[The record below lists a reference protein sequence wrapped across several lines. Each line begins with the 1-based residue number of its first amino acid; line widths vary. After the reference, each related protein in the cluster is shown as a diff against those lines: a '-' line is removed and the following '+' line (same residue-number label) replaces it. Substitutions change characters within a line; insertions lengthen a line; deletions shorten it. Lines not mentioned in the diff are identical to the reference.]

1 MSDLNF
7 SLASGVK
14 PMIRETANMNND
26 GGGGNLGYM
35 QQQKKDKKERQYQ
48 LDQSIFGNKDAVD
61 VFGSGKNIEFV
72 DDEGTLLDF
81 VGKILGKIV
90 KYLGLNKKL

>member
-14 PMIRETANMNND
+14 PMIREAASMNND

-35 QQQKKDKKERQYQ
+35 QQRKKDQKERRQK
-48 LDQSIFGNKDAVD
+48 LDESIFNSKSVD
-61 VFGSGKNIEFV
+61 TFMGKEIEFV
-72 DDEGTLLDF
+72 DDEGSVTGF
-81 VGKILGKIV
+81 VGKVFDKI
-90 KYLGLNKKL
+90 KKSVGF

>member
-14 PMIRETANMNND
+14 PMIREAANMNND

-35 QQQKKDKKERQYQ
+35 QQRKKDKKDKRQSF
-48 LDQSIFGNKDAVD
+48 DESIFGSKQEDMFLSANK
-61 VFGSGKNIEFV
+61 IEFV
-72 DDEGTLLDF
+72 DDEGSVLNF
-81 VGKILGKIV
+81 VGKVFDKI
-90 KYLGLNKKL
+90 KKSVGM

>member
-14 PMIRETANMNND
+14 PMIREAASMHND

-35 QQQKKDKKERQYQ
+35 SQGKKKGKDKRRQAFEE
-48 LDQSIFGNKDAVD
+48 SIFGHKKESPPPEKD
-61 VFGSGKNIEFV
+61 IELVVEEGFV
-72 DDEGTLLDF
+72 SNFLVGIAEKLL
-81 VGKILGKIV
+81 KILG
-90 KYLGLNKKL
+90 

>member
-14 PMIRETANMNND
+14 PMIREAANMNND

-35 QQQKKDKKERQYQ
+35 RQGKKGKNQKKQY
-48 LDQSIFGNKDAVD
+48 LDTSIFGEKKDID
-61 VFGSGKNIEFV
+61 IFGRSDELEFVV
-72 DDEGTLLDF
+72 DDEGSFFDL
-81 VGKILGKIV
+81 LGKFFKKIAKAIV
-90 KYLGLNKKL
+90 G

>member
-14 PMIRETANMNND
+14 PMIREAANMNND

-35 QQQKKDKKERQYQ
+35 RQRKKDKNQKRQYF
-48 LDQSIFGNKDAVD
+48 DQSIFGEKKEVD
-61 VFGSGKNIEFV
+61 IFGKSEELDFVV
-72 DDEGTLLDF
+72 DDEGSFFDF
-81 VGKILGKIV
+81 VGNLFKKIAKAIA
-90 KYLGLNKKL
+90 K

>member
-14 PMIRETANMNND
+14 PMIREAASMNND

-35 QQQKKDKKERQYQ
+35 QQRKKDKKDRRQK
-48 LDQSIFGNKDAVD
+48 LDESIFNSISVD
-61 VFGSGKNIEFV
+61 TFMGKEIEFV
-72 DDEGTLLDF
+72 DDEGSATGF
-81 VGKILGKIV
+81 VGKVFDKIKRSV
-90 KYLGLNKKL
+90 GF

>member
-14 PMIRETANMNND
+14 PMIREAANMNND

-35 QQQKKDKKERQYQ
+35 QQRKKDKKDRRQQ
-48 LDQSIFGNKDAVD
+48 LDESIFSKRQDD
-61 VFGSGKNIEFV
+61 IFTSSKETEFV
-72 DDEGTLLDF
+72 EDEGLVSNF
-81 VGKILGKIV
+81 VGKVFDKI
-90 KYLGLNKKL
+90 KKTVGF

>member
-14 PMIRETANMNND
+14 PMIREAANMHND

-35 QQQKKDKKERQYQ
+35 QRRRKKGKDERRQRLDESIFGQKKDTIFFNEKE
-48 LDQSIFGNKDAVD
+48 ID
-61 VFGSGKNIEFV
+61 VV
-72 DDEGTLLDF
+72 DEGLVSNF
-81 VGKILGKIV
+81 IVGIVEKIIKFLEA
-90 KYLGLNKKL
+90 

>member
-14 PMIRETANMNND
+14 PMVREAANMNND

-35 QQQKKDKKERQYQ
+35 QRRQKNKKDRKR
-48 LDQSIFGNKDAVD
+48 
-61 VFGSGKNIEFV
+61 
-72 DDEGTLLDF
+72 
-81 VGKILGKIV
+81 
-90 KYLGLNKKL
+90 GLFCLELMIIGA